1 MNVHMYFNGE
11 ILGTRLTMK
20 YMQKFAIL
28 ISNVNAFIGLFL
40 GQVHKPDPQPYSFR
54 HGKDKGDL
62 NKEMNAA
69 QKELLQLEQQ
79 TGFAC
84 AGTEG

>member
-1 MNVHMYFNGE
+1 MHLWD
-11 ILGTRLTMK
+11 I
-20 YMQKFAIL
+20 
-28 ISNVNAFIGLFL
+28 FL
-40 GQVHKPDPQPYSFR
+40 GQVHNPDPQPYSFR
-54 HGKDKGDL
+54 NGKDKGDL

-69 QKELLQLEQQ
+69 QREVLQLEQQ